1 MTKQKK
7 IYLILNLFLL
17 MFVLSIS
24 FSFRGLFIP
33 AFKKEFIVEDKHI
46 GIFLSVLQLVA
57 MAAYIIGNFIVEKI
71 GQKRLIQIGIFINI
85 IIFFLIT
92 YSTNFII
99 FTIGYAFIT
108 LGFNFILFGLNTTIP
123 LINVSFQ
130 AVLMNLL
137 HGFFGVGNTVSQK
150 LTGFLLVNNF
160 TWKDIFQ
167 YTSVLYLIVFF
178 IYLFA
183 TNLKDKK
190 IRDEDREIKQKKIL
204 VLFIFAIGLY
214 VSAEIQTGNWF
225 MNLLREHYKFKP
237 DVAVKYTTVFFATF
251 TIGRFLGG
259 LVTEKLG
266 YFKSIIYS
274 LFFAIILN
282 ISGMLLKEKGLYII
296 ASGGIFLSIVYPT
309 TVVIM
314 GKVFKKNSS
323 RAIALMSTF
332 VAVFVL
338 SSGLLIGFL
347 NDYIGKYLSFY
358 TISICMILSLITYYY
373 LDKQIDAIQ

>member
-1 MTKQKK
+1 MTKNKK

-17 MFVLSIS
+17 MLVLSIS

-33 AFKKEFIVEDKHI
+33 AFKEEFVVKGKHI

-71 GQKRLIQIGIFINI
+71 GQKRLIQIGILINI
-85 IIFFLIT
+85 ITFFLIT
-92 YSTNFII
+92 YSKNFII
-99 FTIGYAFIT
+99 FTIGYSFIT
-108 LGFNFILFGLNTTIP
+108 LGYNFMLFGLNTTIP

-130 AVLMNLL
+130 ALLMNLL

-150 LTGFLLVNNF
+150 LTGVLLVNNF

-167 YTSVLYLIVFF
+167 YTSFLYLIVFV

-190 IRDEDREIKQKKIL
+190 IKAGDREIKQKKIL
-204 VLFIFAIGLY
+204 ILFIFAIGLY

-225 MNLLREHYKFKP
+225 MNLLRDHYEFKP
-237 DVAVKYTTVFFATF
+237 NVAVKYTTVFFATF

-282 ISGMLLKEKGLYII
+282 ILGMLLKEKGLYII
-296 ASGGIFLSIVYPT
+296 ASGGIFLSIIYPT

-347 NDYIGKYLSFY
+347 NDYIGQYLSFY

-373 LDKQIDAIQ
+373 LDKQIDTI